1 MLVFGDRSEHADP
14 SKRLATIGR
23 GLGEL
28 ETMAGGL
35 ARHSAI
41 AALLIDSGCL
51 LQGFADADFQQAG
64 EDSWTPQTD
73 ALGSFV
79 LGFARMLCRSWD
91 SGFSEFGEAPPVPQ
105 ISDAPETVQLK
116 TPEGFAFYAVYP
128 EAYIEAARRL
138 RLIAPPR
145 VIGIRSI
152 GTTLG
157 SVVAAAL
164 DAEPPGTV
172 RPFGDPFAR
181 RVAVDAG
188 LERRLLDGE
197 AHYIL
202 VDEGPG
208 QSGSSFGAVADWL
221 QQRGVPLE
229 RIAFLPSHGG
239 APGEQAS
246 RAHRQ
251 RWDVA
256 QREIADFGDRL
267 PQLVAQWASG
277 LIGPV
282 DREPDDL
289 SAGEWR
295 RLAFASGGEWPPA
308 IATFERRKIL
318 LAHGNERFLAKFA
331 GLGGTGEAKLRMA
344 QTLFA
349 RGFVAEPVGLAHG
362 FLVERWR
369 GDAKPLPASDR
380 PMRAIGDYLGAR
392 ARLFPATAADGAS
405 IAELYAMARRNVS
418 LGLGEDAARA
428 LYRWEPRV
436 AALQRRVRPVRT
448 DNRLDRHEWLRRA
461 DGRLLKADALD
472 HHQAHDLIG
481 CQDLAW
487 DVAGAMVEF
496 DLETEEAERF
506 IAASEQAWGTILD
519 RELLGFCLV
528 AYPAFRLGLA
538 SIGAGLASGDAAE
551 RGRLLAAE
559 KRYRRKLQLLLECSS
574 PATRQESLV
583 G

>member
-14 SKRLATIGR
+14 SKRLAAIGR

-64 EDSWTPQTD
+64 RDRWTPQTD

-79 LGFARMLCRSWD
+79 LGLARMLCRSWD

-318 LAHGNERFLAKFA
+318 LAHGNERFLANFA
-331 GLGGTGEAKLRMA
+331 GLGGTGEAQAADGPDALRPGLCRGA
-344 QTLFA
+344 GRARAWLPCRALAWRCEAAA
-349 RGFVAEPVGLAHG
+349 RGRPANARDWRLSRSPCASVSRNRC
-362 FLVERWR
+362 RWR
-369 GDAKPLPASDR
+369 LDC
-380 PMRAIGDYLGAR
+380 RAVRNGAAECLAR
-392 ARLFPATAADGAS
+392 ARRG
-405 IAELYAMARRNVS
+405 RC
-418 LGLGEDAARA
+418 ARA
-428 LYRWEPRV
+428 LP
-436 AALQRRVRPVRT
+436 L
-448 DNRLDRHEWLRRA
+448 
-461 DGRLLKADALD
+461 
-472 HHQAHDLIG
+472 
-481 CQDLAW
+481 
-487 DVAGAMVEF
+487 GA
-496 DLETEEAERF
+496 
-506 IAASEQAWGTILD
+506 
-519 RELLGFCLV
+519 
-528 AYPAFRLGLA
+528 
-538 SIGAGLASGDAAE
+538 
-551 RGRLLAAE
+551 
-559 KRYRRKLQLLLECSS
+559 
-574 PATRQESLV
+574 ESLRHCSA
-583 G
+583 GSGPSAPTIGSTATNGCGGPMAGCSRPTLSTITRHMT